1 MTKEDVMKSKA
12 KPVKRARKP
21 IPKKPVRQKKTLTKR
36 AWPKSDLSQQQKEIL
51 KKVWPRISDSTK
63 FVRLVVGQSTVSYAT
78 KSGEVTTATL
88 VWYTFTHGPRVHG
101 HYDDASDVCYVGEIV
116 E

>member
-1 MTKEDVMKSKA
+1 MKSKA

-21 IPKKPVRQKKTLTKR
+21 IPKKAVRRTSAPAKSAQ
-36 AWPKSDLSQQQKEIL
+36 PQSDLSQQQREIL
-51 KKVWPRISDSTK
+51 KRAWPRISDLTK
-63 FVRLVVGQSTVSYAT
+63 FVKLVESQSTVSYAT

-88 VWYTFTHGPRVHG
+88 VWYTFTHGPRVYG
-101 HYDDASDVCYVGEIV
+101 HYDDASDVCYVGEII